1 MGEVDYFWRI
11 NYCGCYF
18 CEKSCGQIRLKYML
32 AELALSDILQVATAF
47 GVLLTGYVLYGL
59 KADITAL
66 GQHFITHV
74 TDYSVHTK
82 KEP

>member
-1 MGEVDYFWRI
+1 
-11 NYCGCYF
+11 
-18 CEKSCGQIRLKYML
+18 ML
-32 AELALSDILQVATAF
+32 AETGLSDILQVATAF

-59 KADITAL
+59 KADITTL

-82 KEP
+82 KEHET